1 VLTELHITNFKC
13 FESLALP
20 LHPLT
25 LLSGTNGG
33 GKSSVI
39 QSLVLLAHT
48 VSRREWSDSLLLDG
62 PELALGSAA
71 DVLNQRAA
79 RRRLSLGASTQDQ
92 TIRWSFAA
100 EDRRALSVELFS
112 IEVDGQELAP
122 TPPLRWLLPAG
133 WSRPHTVVD
142 VLRRMSWVTAER
154 TGPRELLPLR
164 DFASHAQV
172 GSRGELA
179 AGLLHWRGADTD
191 VREPLRKAGALPTLF
206 HQVRAR
212 MQEFFPG
219 CDLRVSSIDGASA
232 VSLRLKSDAKSEF
245 QRPQNVGFGLTQ
257 LFPIVVAILAAE
269 EGDCL
274 LIENPEVHL
283 HPRAQQH
290 IGWLMAVAAA
300 SGVQVIVETHS
311 DHVLN
316 GLRLATKQKRIEPAK
331 VAVHFFSPSQTG
343 EPVQPRSPTIDADG
357 RLSEWPDGFFD
368 QFDVALA
375 ELL

>member
-1 VLTELHITNFKC
+1 MLRELHVASFKC
-13 FESLALP
+13 FESLELQLRP
-20 LHPLT
+20 MT

-48 VSRREWSDSLLLDG
+48 LSHREWSDSLLLDG

-79 RRRLSLGASTQDQ
+79 RRRLSLGASADNQ
-92 TIRWSFAA
+92 TVRWGFRA
-100 EDRRALSVELFS
+100 EDRRALSVELES
-112 IEVDGQELAP
+112 ISVDGERVAP
-122 TPPLRWLLPAG
+122 TPPLRWLLPSD
-133 WSRPHTVVD
+133 WSGSTAVVD
-142 VLRRMSWVTAER
+142 VLRRMNWVSAER

-164 DFASHAQV
+164 DPASHARV

-179 AGLLHWRGADTD
+179 AGLLYWQADAI
-191 VREPLRKAGALPTLF
+191 VREALRKEGVPPTLF

-219 CDLRVSSIDGASA
+219 CDLRVSPIDGASA

-257 LFPIVVAILAAE
+257 LFPILVAILAAKA
-269 EGDCL
+269 GDCL

-290 IGWLMAVAAA
+290 IGWLLAVAAH
-300 SGVQVIVETHS
+300 SGVQLVVETHS

-316 GLRLATKQKRIEPAK
+316 GLRLATRQGRISPADI
-331 VAVHFFSPSQTG
+331 VIHFFSSSPDGQPEKPS
-343 EPVQPRSPTIDADG
+343 SPAIDADG
-357 RLSEWPDGFFD
+357 RLSHWPDGFFD
-368 QFDVALA
+368 QFDLALA